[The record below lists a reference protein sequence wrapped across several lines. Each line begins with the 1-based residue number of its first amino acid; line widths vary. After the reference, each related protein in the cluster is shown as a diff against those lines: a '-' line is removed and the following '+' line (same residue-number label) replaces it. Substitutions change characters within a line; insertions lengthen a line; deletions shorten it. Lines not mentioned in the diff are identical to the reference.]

1 MFSSSST
8 VEALSVS
15 PCPFCNRG
23 FKPAWAALVVS
34 CEHAYHVWCALTH
47 FSYSIWCQHGEL
59 TRSSSSRCT
68 RDGRIELM
76 TLAAAG
82 NYLQARPLR
91 IQSVCWQLYIN
102 PSYSHC
108 MQFIQ
113 NAILPFVFRNFFCS
127 SFDLCALINPFNSLL
142 DCSCEFQPFGKLVF
156 RVPILR
162 RWVDLCSSD
171 GNELSRPGRY
181 AVSAHHYEFP
191 R

>member
-1 MFSSSST
+1 MITRGIQSR
-8 VEALSVS
+8 VLAKQDHVS
-15 PCPFCNRG
+15 RIRSPTSESQPRTSMDIPCV
-23 FKPAWAALVVS
+23 A
-34 CEHAYHVWCALTH
+34 
-47 FSYSIWCQHGEL
+47 SIWCQHGEL

-68 RDGRIELM
+68 RDRRIELM

-102 PSYSHC
+102 PSYSRC
-108 MQFIQ
+108 LQFIQ

-127 SFDLCALINPFNSLL
+127 SFDFCALINPFNSLL

-156 RVPILR
+156 RVPNFR

-171 GNELSRPGRY
+171 GNELSSPGRY

-191 R
+191 RWLGTISS